1 MPRYRARTG
10 SAVSR
15 RGYHRVMPSA
25 VILVHG
31 LRTSATMW
39 RQQVEDLTSR
49 GIQVLAVDLPG
60 HGTRLGERFTLE
72 AAVAAID
79 DAVAEAT
86 AETGRPPYLVGFSL
100 GGYLAIEWAAQ
111 NPGRITGLL
120 AASCGTV
127 PGALVINTWRGI
139 AKVIHLFPD
148 RGRALNDFAV
158 RLFVPPPGAGDI
170 IAGGVALDVM
180 DDVLRALLRLRPLA
194 SLGRVSDPVLFVNGQ
209 FDHVGLQAGRF
220 LAAARRGRLVT
231 VPRATHMVSAT
242 HPAQFTAAL
251 LENYTA
257 VSTTRSSS
265 RLPDAD
271 EDW

>member
-1 MPRYRARTG
+1 
-10 SAVSR
+10 
-15 RGYHRVMPSA
+15 MPSA

-49 GIQVLAVDLPG
+49 GIPVLAVDLPG
-60 HGTRLGERFTLE
+60 HGTRLGERFTLQ

-79 DAVAEAT
+79 DAVSEAT
-86 AETGRPPYLVGFSL
+86 AATGHPPYLVGFSL

-111 NPGRITGLL
+111 HPGRVTGLL

-127 PGALVINTWRGI
+127 PGAMVMNTWRGI

-158 RLFVPPPGAGDI
+158 RLFVPSPGAEDI
-170 IAGGVALDVM
+170 IAGGVALEVM
-180 DDVLRALLRLRPLA
+180 DDVLIALLRLRPLE
-194 SLGRVSDPVLFVNGQ
+194 SLGSIGEPVLFVNGQ
-209 FDHVGLQAGRF
+209 FDHVGLQAGKF
-220 LAAARRGRLVT
+220 LAAARSGRLVT

-242 HPAQFTAAL
+242 HAAQFTAAL
-251 LENYTA
+251 LDDYAA
-257 VSTTRSSS
+257 VSATPSSS

>member
-1 MPRYRARTG
+1 
-10 SAVSR
+10 
-15 RGYHRVMPSA
+15 MPSA

-39 RQQVEDLTSR
+39 RQQVEDLTAR
-49 GIQVLAVDLPG
+49 GLPVLAVDLPG
-60 HGTRLGERFTLE
+60 HGSRLGERFTLE
-72 AAVAAID
+72 AAITVID
-79 DAVAEAT
+79 EAVTEAT
-86 AETGRPPYLVGFSL
+86 VTTGRPPYLVGFSL

-111 NPGRITGLL
+111 HPGRVTGLL
-120 AASCGTV
+120 AAGCGTV
-127 PGALVINTWRGI
+127 PRSLVMNTWRVI
-139 AKVIHLFPD
+139 AKVIHAFPD

-158 RLFVPPPGAGDI
+158 RVFVPSPGAGDI
-170 IAGGVALDVM
+170 IAGGVALEVM

-194 SLGRVSDPVLFVNGQ
+194 SLGTVAEPVLFVNGQ

-220 LAAARRGRLVT
+220 LSAARRGHLVT

-251 LENYTA
+251 LDGYSA
-257 VSTTRSSS
+257 VSATPSSS
-265 RLPDAD
+265 RLPDAG

>member
-1 MPRYRARTG
+1 
-10 SAVSR
+10 
-15 RGYHRVMPSA
+15 MPSA

-39 RQQVEDLTSR
+39 RQQVEDLTAR
-49 GIQVLAVDLPG
+49 GIPVLALDLPG
-60 HGTRLGERFTLE
+60 HGSRLGERFTLE
-72 AAVAAID
+72 AALSSID
-79 DAVAEAT
+79 DAVTSAIA
-86 AETGRPPYLVGFSL
+86 ATGRRPYLVGFSL

-111 NPGRITGLL
+111 HPGRVSGLL

-127 PGALVINTWRGI
+127 PRSVVMNTWRAI
-139 AKVIHLFPD
+139 ARVIHAFPD
-148 RGRALNDFAV
+148 RGRALNDVAV
-158 RLFVPPPGAGDI
+158 RLFVPSPGAEDI
-170 IAGGVALDVM
+170 IAGGVALEVM
-180 DDVLRALLRLRPLA
+180 DDVLKALLGLRPLE
-194 SLGRVSDPVLFVNGQ
+194 SLGTVAEPVLFVNGQ
-209 FDHVGLQAGRF
+209 LDHVGLQAGRF

-251 LENYTA
+251 LEGRTA
-257 VSTTRSSS
+257 AGATPTSS

>member
-1 MPRYRARTG
+1 M
-10 SAVSR
+10 
-15 RGYHRVMPSA
+15 HSA

-39 RQQVEDLTSR
+39 RQQVEDLTAR
-49 GIQVLAVDLPG
+49 GIPVRAVDLPG

-72 AAVAAID
+72 AAVSAID

-86 AETGRPPYLVGFSL
+86 AATGRPPYLVGFSL

-111 NPGRITGLL
+111 HPGRVTGLL
-120 AASCGTV
+120 AASCGTA
-127 PGALVINTWRGI
+127 PRALVMNTWRAV
-139 AKVIHLFPD
+139 AKVIHTFPD

-158 RLFVPPPGAGDI
+158 RLFVPSPGAEDI
-170 IAGGVALDVM
+170 IAGGVALEVM

-194 SLGRVSDPVLFVNGQ
+194 SLGTVAEPVLFVNGQ
-209 FDHVGLQAGRF
+209 FDHVGLHAGKF

-251 LENYTA
+251 LDGYAA
-257 VSTTRSSS
+257 VSTTPSSP

>member
-1 MPRYRARTG
+1 
-10 SAVSR
+10 
-15 RGYHRVMPSA
+15 MPSA

-39 RQQVEDLTSR
+39 RQQVEDLTAR
-49 GIQVLAVDLPG
+49 GIPVLAVDLPG
-60 HGTRLGERFTLE
+60 HGTRLGERFSAE
-72 AAVAAID
+72 AAVSAIG

-86 AETGRPPYLVGFSL
+86 ASTGRAPYLVGFSL

-111 NPGRITGLL
+111 HPGRVAGLL

-127 PGALVINTWRGI
+127 PRAVVMNTWRVI
-139 AKVIHLFPD
+139 AKVIHRFPD
-148 RGRALNDFAV
+148 RGHALNDFAV
-158 RLFVPPPGAGDI
+158 RLFVPSPGADDI
-170 IAGGVALDVM
+170 IRGGVALEVM

-194 SLGRVSDPVLFVNGQ
+194 SLDLIAEPVLFVNGQ

-231 VPRATHMVSAT
+231 IPRATHMVSAT

-251 LENYTA
+251 LAGYTA
-257 VSTTRSSS
+257 ALATPSSS
-265 RLPDAD
+265 RLPDAA